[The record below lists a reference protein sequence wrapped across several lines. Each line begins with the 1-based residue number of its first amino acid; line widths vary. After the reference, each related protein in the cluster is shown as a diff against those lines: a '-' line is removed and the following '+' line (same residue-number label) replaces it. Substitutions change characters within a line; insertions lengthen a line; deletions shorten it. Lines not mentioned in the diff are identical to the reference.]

1 MSTKDTSSLGPDG
14 MPLLNESEIRRGKVL
29 GWRNF
34 LGGFFAPLVMG
45 LPIAFL
51 IYSFGDTENYRQNI
65 STLFPSKAHWVL
77 LTAFVF
83 SRLSAFLNLFPL
95 LEKEKVMRPD
105 SGNLRSNMKI
115 FRALGNGPS
124 HAVVMNMEG
133 QIGRYNRANRS
144 MENFV
149 EQAAPVGVNA
159 VLLSLCF
166 PFPTFMLICIYALAR
181 IAHQVLYIN
190 VGYDS
195 RGYGIGFFLGTA
207 VTGTFEVL
215 LLFAAFS
222 T

>member
-1 MSTKDTSSLGPDG
+1 MSTKDTGSLGPDG
-14 MPLLNESEIRRGKVL
+14 MPLLDESEIRRGKAL

-34 LGGFFAPLVMG
+34 LGSFFAPLAMG

-51 IYSFGDTENYRQNI
+51 MYSLGDTEDYHRNL
-65 STLFPSKAHWVL
+65 STLFSSGGQWVL

-115 FRALGNGPS
+115 FKVLGNETHG
-124 HAVVMNMEG
+124 AVVMNMEG
-133 QIGRYNRANRS
+133 QTGRYNRANRS

-149 EQAAPVGVNA
+149 ENAAPTGINA
-159 VLLSLCF
+159 VLVSLCF
-166 PFPTFMLICIYALAR
+166 PLPAFILICVYALAR
-181 IAHQVLYIN
+181 VAHQVLYIN
-190 VGYDS
+190 TGYGS
-195 RGYGIGFFLGTA
+195 LGHGIGFLLGTA
-207 VTGTFEVL
+207 VTGTFEIL